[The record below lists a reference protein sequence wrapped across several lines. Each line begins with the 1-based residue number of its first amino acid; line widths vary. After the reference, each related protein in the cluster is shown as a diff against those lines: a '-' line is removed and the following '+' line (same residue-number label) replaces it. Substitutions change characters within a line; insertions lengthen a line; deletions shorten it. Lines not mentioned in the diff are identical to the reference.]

1 MTSSKRAR
9 AAQVRAGGPDYRTR
23 SFIDWSEAPWIVQ
36 TIVYSPF
43 LVTFF
48 VYEPVVLV
56 GLENRA
62 GPFVTTTLWGL
73 SPVNRH
79 LTLSPTF
86 TVTVGTPLERTK

>member
-9 AAQVRAGGPDYRTR
+9 AARVRAGAPDYRTR

-43 LVTFF
+43 FVTLF
-48 VYEPVVLV
+48 VYEPELFV

-62 GPFVTTTLWGL
+62 GPFVTTTLCGL
-73 SPVNRH
+73 SPVKFH
-79 LTLSPTF
+79 LTRSPAL
-86 TVTVGTPLERTK
+86 TVTVGTPLDRTK